1 MTRSR
6 ILPMLRI
13 ETAAGSDPDV
23 VVVEDFHHDDSDL
36 NDAPLIDFGEYPEC
50 PSNPHGTG
58 CHFRDPWDP
67 DAPCIYCKKPGG
79 Q

>member
-6 ILPMLRI
+6 IIPKLRI
-13 ETAAGSDPDV
+13 ATASGSDPDV
-23 VVVEDFHHDDSDL
+23 VAVDDIDVI

-50 PSNPHGTG
+50 PDNPHGTG
-58 CHFRDPWDP
+58 CHFTDPWNEN
-67 DAPCIYCKKPGG
+67 APCIYCGKPGG